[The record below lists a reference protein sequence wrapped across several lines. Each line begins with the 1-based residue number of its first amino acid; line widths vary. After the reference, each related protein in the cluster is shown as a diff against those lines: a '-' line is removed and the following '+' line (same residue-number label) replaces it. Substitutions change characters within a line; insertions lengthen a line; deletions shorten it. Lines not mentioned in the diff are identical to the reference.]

1 MLFRSVDFSLKFQ
14 ANGAPP
20 EHEEHDEPEND
31 RPVIEAVDDG
41 SNVVSV
47 DFTKKK

>member
-1 MLFRSVDFSLKFQ
+1 MRNMIQ
-14 ANGAPP
+14 
-20 EHEEHDEPEND
+20 PEND
-31 RPVIEAVDDG
+31 SPVTEPADDG